1 VAILTNV
8 ATIEE
13 VLLRHAAQLGA
24 DAEGYRNHV
33 MRVFNLCVRLSAR
46 TPEALE
52 KIAIAAVFH
61 DLGIWT
67 AGTFDYLEPS
77 IDLARAHLAGH
88 GLDDLTE
95 EVSAMIR
102 QHHKVTAY
110 RAHPEWLVED
120 FRRADWI
127 DVTRGLRRF
136 GQPRI
141 GLRPI
146 FARWPSAGF
155 HARLA
160 LLTFRRLRTHP
171 REPLPMF
178 RL

>member
-1 VAILTNV
+1 MAILTKV

-13 VLLRHAAQLGA
+13 VLLRHAGQLGT

-33 MRVFNLCVRLSAR
+33 MRVFNLCAQLAAR

-77 IDLARAHLAGH
+77 IDLARANLDRRGLA
-88 GLDDLTE
+88 DWSE

-102 QHHKVTAY
+102 HHHKVTAY

-136 GQPRI
+136 GQSRI

-160 LLTFRRLRTHP
+160 QLTFRRLRTHP
-171 REPLPMF
+171 RAPLPMF

>member
-1 VAILTNV
+1 MEIISDVD
-8 ATIEE
+8 TIDE
-13 VLLRHAAQLGA
+13 VLLRHGSQLA
-24 DAEGYRNHV
+24 SDAMGYRNHV
-33 MRVFNLCVRLSAR
+33 MRVFNLCALLSPR

-52 KIAIAAVFH
+52 KIAIASVYH

-67 AGTFDYLEPS
+67 ARTFDYIAPS
-77 IDLARAHLAGH
+77 IDLARAHLARH
-88 GLDDLTE
+88 GLDDWAL

-102 QHHKVTAY
+102 EHHKVTTW
-110 RAHPEWLVED
+110 RTRPEWLVEA

-136 GQPRI
+136 GLPRTT
-141 GLRPI
+141 LRPI
-146 FARWPSAGF
+146 FARWPNAGF

-160 LLTFRRLRTHP
+160 QLTAARLRSHP
-171 REPLPMF
+171 WAPLPMF